1 MPRDPQDNKFIQ
13 CVSNFQDKS
22 FHAEEAL
29 HGDGVKAAAAR
40 SEDVEVNIIDCTTVS
55 DNEQNEARCDDAATE
70 SISSFGDTESKTK
83 NGSSGLSDTEV
94 ESQLF
99 VGGGHMSIFDGYGGS
114 FKMRLIVSYLP
125 VTLFSVLLDVSY
137 LPFSERLLKE
147 NKKSATDGAS
157 IDDGYSN
164 PAKTINDNDEFGTQ
178 DGWTSIQSRDSISEH
193 ILRQIEVLKSQ
204 VHKLKSRADKVASEN
219 PVKFSSVNNLS
230 LLAPSNALT
239 SSEQNPASVPKIGD
253 RLLHTQTQHM
263 SGCNMGFLMPETAI
277 SSHGEA
283 TSRSDMIENTG
294 QPQGGVSCGNVRV
307 SSVIYS
313 LLCLSQ
319 QMSECNMGDLVPE
332 TAVLSQR
339 ARMHTHGHGKVAC
352 IKSRFISANAE
363 EEILICN
370 AAVKEFKDFDIGL
383 AEKLLGVME
392 KQTVQA
398 SNPDL
403 PEEMLVARVLFGGK
417 SLPKSSNFV
426 FALFQ
431 SAQASSC
438 IDAFCAVHAFDTD
451 DKSNV
456 MGTLY
461 KQFVDKN
468 T

>member
-1 MPRDPQDNKFIQ
+1 MEVLANKENKSMPRDPQDNKFIQ

-29 HGDGVKAAAAR
+29 HGDGAKAAAAR
-40 SEDVEVNIIDCTTVS
+40 SEDMEVNIIDCTTVS
-55 DNEQNEARCDDAATE
+55 DNEQNEARCDDAATQ

-99 VGGGHMSIFDGYGGS
+99 VGGGHMSIFDGYGSS
-114 FKMRLIVSYLP
+114 FKMRRKKLTDHWRRFIRPLMWRFKWVELKIKELQSQALKYDREIAEDEQRKLFDLETFMEGGFP
-125 VTLFSVLLDVSY
+125 VKS
-137 LPFSERLLKE
+137 LPFSTCMTRKKAMKRKKRKRFEETEDVASYILQHNLFSYYE

-178 DGWTSIQSRDSISEH
+178 DGLTSIQSRDSISEH
-193 ILRQIEVLKSQ
+193 ILRQIEVLKSH

-239 SSEQNPASVPKIGD
+239 SSEQNPASVPRIGY

-263 SGCNMGFLMPETAI
+263 SGCNMGDLMPETAI
-277 SSHGEA
+277 SSHGDA

-294 QPQGGVSCGNVRV
+294 QPQGGVSCG
-307 SSVIYS
+307 
-313 LLCLSQ
+313 
-319 QMSECNMGDLVPE
+319 
-332 TAVLSQR
+332 
-339 ARMHTHGHGKVAC
+339 
-352 IKSRFISANAE
+352 NAE

-392 KQTVQA
+392 KQTDQA

-417 SLPKSSNFV
+417 SLPKSRSDVSN
-426 FALFQ
+426 
-431 SAQASSC
+431 
-438 IDAFCAVHAFDTD
+438 
-451 DKSNV
+451 
-456 MGTLY
+456 Y
-461 KQFVDKN
+461 KKKRGRKK
-468 T
+468 